1 MSAEHPPRDEPS
13 PGSSAVAEKEEATE
27 KEKPS
32 GPEQQ
37 GDPRYASQ
45 AAAAEPA
52 PVAFEGGAGVPENEA
67 TTPRREW
74 VFLTLA
80 VFFSLAVVAIP
91 AILFTS
97 IDLTGSAGDAASEAE
112 DSEAARE
119 VERLQLLQETREEA
133 LSKLNTYG
141 PIEDGAFRIP
151 VERAMQLTLKE
162 DYSAASSEASSFGNE
177 LKLAIPGGAKASG
190 TSLETRDTTA
200 RR

>member
-1 MSAEHPPRDEPS
+1 MSAEHPPRDESS
-13 PGSSAVAEKEEATE
+13 PGSSAGAETEEATE
-27 KEKPS
+27 KERPPK
-32 GPEQQ
+32 PEQQ

-52 PVAFEGGAGVPENEA
+52 PVAFEGGAGVPENEG

-74 VFLTLA
+74 VFLALA
-80 VFFSLAVVAIP
+80 VLFSLAVVAIP

-112 DSEAARE
+112 EAETAPE
-119 VERLQLLQETREEA
+119 AERLQLLQETREEA

-141 PIEDGAFRIP
+141 SVEDGTFRIP
-151 VERAMQLTLKE
+151 VERAMQLTRKE
-162 DYSAASSEASSFGNE
+162 DYSASSSGASSLGNE
-177 LKLAIPGGAKASG
+177 LKLAIPGGAEASG